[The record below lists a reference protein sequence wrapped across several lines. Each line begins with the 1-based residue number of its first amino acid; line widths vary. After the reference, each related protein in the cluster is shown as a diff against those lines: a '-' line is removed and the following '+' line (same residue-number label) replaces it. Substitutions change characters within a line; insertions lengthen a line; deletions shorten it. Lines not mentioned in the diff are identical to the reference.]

1 MGSQEVSIEYHN
13 GLDSLIKNPIAQREA
28 NRAVK
33 EAFRVAGITSQKSFI
48 SSVVYE
54 IDRKISEMAKHPRGY
69 ETIDGQTTL
78 EGLNALRRG
87 IIGRHHH
94 LKLEYGL

>member
-33 EAFRVAGITSQKSFI
+33 DAFRVAGITSKKSFM
-48 SSVVYE
+48 SNVVYE
-54 IDRKISEMAKHPRGY
+54 IDRKIGEMTKHPRGY
-69 ETIDGQTTL
+69 ERINGQTTL
-78 EGLNALRRG
+78 EGLNALREG
-87 IIGRHHH
+87 IIDGHHH
-94 LKLEYGL
+94 LKLEYRL